1 MKNFKFQISNFK
13 LQEGFTL
20 AELLVAMSIFVIII
34 TVASGIFIRSM
45 QDENRLTALMGTQ
58 SSLNSALEQMAREI
72 RGGYLFNDLTMGS
85 PNCGTTGSY
94 YGPSSL
100 NGYSFMTF
108 VGPNGTTTYSLS
120 GGRIERNGDFLT
132 SQDVSVQ
139 NLCFVINQIGSPYP
153 ALRPADSCNPW
164 RVSIFLNAEPVA
176 SNSIVQPFY
185 LQTTVSSRVLPK
197 DMPAGTKASYDI
209 QNGDRVYESCK

>member
-1 MKNFKFQISNFK
+1 MRNSKFQISNSKFN
-13 LQEGFTL
+13 EGFTL
-20 AELLVAMSIFVIII
+20 AELLVAMSIFVIIV

-45 QDENRLTALMGTQ
+45 QDENRLTAIMGTQ

-72 RGGYLFNDLTMGS
+72 RGGYLFNDLTTGS
-85 PNCGTTGSY
+85 PDCGTTGASF
-94 YGPSSL
+94 GSL
-100 NGYSFMTF
+100 NGYSSMTF

-153 ALRPADSCNPW
+153 AVHPADSCNPW
-164 RVSIFLNAEPVA
+164 RVNIFLNAEPVA
-176 SNSIVQPFY
+176 SNSNVQPFY
-185 LQTTVSSRVLPK
+185 LQTMVSSRVLPK
-197 DMPAGTKASYDI
+197 DMSAETKASYDI
-209 QNGDRVYESCK
+209 QNGSKVYESCK